1 MSHGMVPHRG
11 LTDAARILPVVQQG
25 REIMHPAT
33 HTATRTWPTGV
44 SAGPVAAEAAF
55 IDPIGP
61 LDDESVL
68 VIGNDTVDL
77 VCELIHR
84 GCPRSVA
91 VRPGES
97 THGEDASLAIVPDC
111 ANEAAATRAVE
122 QALRVLSADGRILLR
137 VTHDP
142 DAAIAHAIQALLR
155 RRGFSAIRL
164 RHHGVASI
172 VQAELPLFG
181 PTGRA

>member
-1 MSHGMVPHRG
+1 MVPHRR
-11 LTDAARILPVVQQG
+11 LTKEARILPAVQQG
-25 REIMHPAT
+25 RENMHPAT
-33 HTATRTWPTGV
+33 HTATRTWTAGI
-44 SAGPVAAEAAF
+44 SASLDAPVAPF
-55 IDPIGP
+55 IDPLGP

-84 GCPRSVA
+84 GCPRSMA
-91 VRPGES
+91 VRPGDS
-97 THGEDASLAIVPDC
+97 THGENASLAIVPDC
-111 ANEAAATRAVE
+111 ATEAAATRAIE
-122 QALRVLSADGRILLR
+122 QAMRVLSADGRILLR

-142 DAAIAHAIQALLR
+142 DASVAHAIQALLR

-164 RHHGVASI
+164 RRHGVAST